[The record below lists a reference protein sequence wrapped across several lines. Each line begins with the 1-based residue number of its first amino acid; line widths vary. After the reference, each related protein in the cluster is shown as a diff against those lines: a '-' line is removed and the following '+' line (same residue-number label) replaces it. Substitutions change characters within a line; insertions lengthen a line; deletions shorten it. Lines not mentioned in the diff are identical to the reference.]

1 MTWLGEKQRLY
12 YQDSTTKIPE
22 RGTPFTDRISV
33 NDTGA
38 SGEVVLTINNVQLTD
53 ELEFICLVKSLSE
66 APGEGRTK
74 LKVFGKIQFEMKP
87 IYYIKTK
94 TLA

>member
-1 MTWLGEKQRLY
+1 MGEKQRLY